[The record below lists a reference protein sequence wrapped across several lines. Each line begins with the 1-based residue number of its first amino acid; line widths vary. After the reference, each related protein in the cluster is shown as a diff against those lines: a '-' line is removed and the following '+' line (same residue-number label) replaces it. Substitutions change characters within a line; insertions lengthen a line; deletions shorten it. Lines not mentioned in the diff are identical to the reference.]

1 MRFLPVGLDLRDRPC
16 VVVGGGAVGTR
27 KARTLA
33 RVGARVTIVSPEIG
47 EELAGDVKAGR
58 IRWLRE
64 PFRPEHLE
72 GARVAVL
79 ATDDAA
85 LNARAAREASARG
98 ILACDA
104 SSADGTELIFGAL
117 VEHDGVT
124 LGAFTDGR
132 DPARA
137 RRIRDAVA
145 LWLGAPRPNGSPS
158 APTDALL
165 VLAAHGSRDPAW
177 GRPLE
182 ALAEALRKRTGDQ
195 RVRLAYVQ
203 FASPS
208 LEDVVAD
215 AARSGIRRVR
225 VLPLFMT
232 AEGHVERDIRPAV
245 DALRRIHAEIEVTL
259 LPPVGQLPS
268 FERLLADIALEATR

>member
-16 VVVGGGAVGTR
+16 LVVGGGAVGTR
-27 KARTLA
+27 KVRTLA
-33 RVGARVTIVSPEIG
+33 RVGARVTVVAPALTD
-47 EELAGDVKAGR
+47 ELAGEARAGR

-72 GARVAVL
+72 GARLAVL
-79 ATDDAA
+79 ATDDPAV
-85 LNARAAREASARG
+85 NASAAREASARG
-98 ILACDA
+98 ILTCDA
-104 SSADGTELIFGAL
+104 SSAESSDLIFGAL
-117 VEHDGVT
+117 LEHDGVT
-124 LGAFTDGR
+124 MGAFTDGR

-137 RRIRDAVA
+137 KQVRDEVA
-145 LWLGAPRPNGSPS
+145 LWLGAPRVNGDAP

-165 VLAAHGSRDPAW
+165 VLAAHGSRDPGW

-182 ALAEALRKRTGDQ
+182 VLAESLCRRMGDD

-203 FASPS
+203 FATPS

-215 AARSGIRRVR
+215 AARSGYRRVR

-245 DALRRIHAEIEVTL
+245 ERLRRDHAELEVTL
-259 LPPVGQLPS
+259 LPAVGQLPS
-268 FERLLADIALEATR
+268 FEQLVADIALEVTR

>member
-1 MRFLPVGLDLRDRPC
+1 MRFLPVGLDLHDRPC
-16 VVVGGGAVGTR
+16 LVVGGGAVGTR
-27 KARTLA
+27 KARTLT
-33 RVGARVTIVSPEIG
+33 RVGARVTVVAPEISD
-47 EELAGDVKAGR
+47 ELAGDARAGR
-58 IRWLRE
+58 LRWLRE

-72 GARVAVL
+72 GARLAVL
-79 ATDDAA
+79 ATDDPA
-85 LNARAAREASARG
+85 LNARAASEATARG
-98 ILACDA
+98 ILTCDA
-104 SSADGTELIFGAL
+104 SSAEGSELIFGAL
-117 VEHDGVT
+117 LEHDGVT

-137 RRIRDAVA
+137 RRVRDAVA
-145 LWLGAPRPNGSPS
+145 LWLGAPRANGEST
-158 APTDALL
+158 APGDSVL

-182 ALAEALRKRTGDQ
+182 ALVDALRRHAGHD
-195 RVRLAYVQ
+195 RVTLAYVQ
-203 FASPS
+203 FASPT

-215 AARSGIRRVR
+215 AARSGARRVH

-245 DALRRIHAEIEVTL
+245 EALRRTHADLEVTL